1 MTILWFSIVCH
12 KFRPTFHWTDQELR
26 VHAFYCVLALMI
38 LNLLRGQLAQSG
50 MVLSIVEMMTQLTD
64 IKEVTLLYPAPRRSQ
79 EPLVRTELSKMNNRQ
94 KQMVFTLGLNR
105 YHSH

>member
-1 MTILWFSIVCH
+1 MKTAARTNRVDLIFRAFSD
-12 KFRPTFHWTDQELR
+12 RTRLR
-26 VHAFYCVLALMI
+26 I

-94 KQMVFTLGLNR
+94 KQMVSTLGLNR

>member
-1 MTILWFSIVCH
+1 M
-12 KFRPTFHWTDQELR
+12 
-26 VHAFYCVLALMI
+26 HAFYCVLALMI

-50 MVLSIVEMMTQLTD
+50 MVLSIVEMMNQLTD

-94 KQMVFTLGLNR
+94 KQMVSTLGLNR

>member
-1 MTILWFSIVCH
+1 
-12 KFRPTFHWTDQELR
+12 

>member
-1 MTILWFSIVCH
+1 M
-12 KFRPTFHWTDQELR
+12 
-26 VHAFYCVLALMI
+26 HAFYCVLALMI

>member
-1 MTILWFSIVCH
+1 LTILWFSIVCH
-12 KFRPTFHWTDQELR
+12 KFRSTFHWTDQELR

-50 MVLSIVEMMTQLTD
+50 MVLSIVEMMNQLTD

-94 KQMVFTLGLNR
+94 KQMVSTLGLNR